1 MIPVNS
7 DVASPDLLLYTQVM
21 IYITPGISIEEKTIK
36 EEFIRASGPGGQ
48 NVNKVSTAVRLRFD
62 ILGSPSLSEP
72 VRHRLKSLA
81 GERMTEDGWLII
93 DARRFRTQKAN
104 RDDALKRLI
113 ELIRKATIEPEIR
126 YKTKPTYGS
135 KLRRLDAKHHHT
147 EIKKSRRSDL
157 SDA

>member
-1 MIPVNS
+1 MLRREIC
-7 DVASPDLLLYTQVM
+7 LLYTQVM
-21 IYITPGISIEEKTIK
+21 IYITPAISIDEKAIK

-62 ILGSPSLSEP
+62 TLGSPSLSEP
-72 VRHRLKSLA
+72 VRQRLKSLA
-81 GERMTEDGWLII
+81 GERMTEDGLLII

-104 RDDALKRLI
+104 REDALKRLI

-126 YKTKPTYGS
+126 YETKPTYGS

-147 EIKKSRRSDL
+147 EIKKSRRSDV

>member
-1 MIPVNS
+1 
-7 DVASPDLLLYTQVM
+7 M
-21 IYITPGISIEEKTIK
+21 IYVTPAISIDEKAIK

-62 ILGSPSLSEP
+62 TLNSPSLSEP
-72 VRHRLKSLA
+72 VRKRLKSLA

-93 DARRFRTQKAN
+93 EARRFRTQKAN
-104 RDDALKRLI
+104 RDDALNRLV
-113 ELIRKATIEPEIR
+113 ELIRKATLEPEIR

-147 EIKKSRRSDL
+147 EIKKSRRADD